1 MHKSKGSELDGH
13 HTPYE
18 AYTVMFDGCAGA
30 LAWVAQVHADDVERS
45 FL

>member
-1 MHKSKGSELDGH
+1 MHRSKGSELDGH

-18 AYTVMFDGCAGA
+18 AYTVMFGA